1 MKEKN
6 TTKILIIISII
17 VFIFGVGF
25 KIGEYTGKKNLNK
38 NLYNATG
45 SSNQEKI
52 NNIDFSLF
60 WETWDKLADKYIDK
74 KKIDTQKMFYGAIKG
89 MVASLND
96 PYTFF
101 LTPEENKETKK
112 DLEGKFSGIG
122 AQLGMKNNQIIIIA
136 PIKDSPAEK
145 AGIKTGD
152 IIKKVDG
159 QSTADWTLYQ
169 TVLKIRGKKGT
180 NVELTIQRKNKE
192 SNIKIK
198 RDEIIVDSVEI
209 KLEKE
214 ITCKKNCK
222 QVVYVK
228 INQFGENTNSEWD
241 RIAKKVLTYSKEKEI
256 SGMVLDLR
264 DNPGGFLDSS
274 VYIASDFLKK
284 GELIVK
290 QESTTTEDKEYV
302 SLKNGL
308 LQDIPIVI
316 LINEGSASA
325 SEILAGA
332 LRDNKKAKLIG
343 EKTFGKGSVQEA
355 LDLNQ
360 GAGLHVTV
368 ARWILPNNE
377 WINGKGIKPDIEVKN
392 EIKEGNTL
400 TRETDKQLETAI
412 KQLIK

>member
-392 EIKEGNTL
+392 DIKEGNTL
-400 TRETDKQLETAI
+400 TRETDKQLDMAI
-412 KQLIK
+412 KQLVK